1 MANNIKGITIEID
14 ADGTQLERAI
24 NDINKESQ
32 ALSSELR
39 TINNQLKFDPQNTVI
54 LQQKFDVLGEQIA
67 KTKTKLETLES
78 AQDRVKEMYENG
90 EIDDGQY
97 RAFQRELEKT
107 ENYLGNLEAQQEET
121 AGALKQEL
129 STEYENL
136 QTSIQETTT
145 HLEELQAQQDAM
157 GDAEIGTEAYEELS
171 TQIESATTQLESLQ
185 TQADSVKGQL
195 DDLDTT
201 AETLGINL
209 ENVGGQAQNSANGMG
224 NAEGETSTLA
234 DALNKA
240 SGMAGMFGGAISGI
254 LSGGISG
261 LMDTIPQLAEKVIE
275 FAQSFDEANSIIVE
289 KTGAS
294 GDALLEFNE
303 IAKDTSMVLD
313 GLDVTGTAGVVGEL
327 NTRLD
332 LTGDALKN
340 ATYQVGA
347 FADVMGVDAEQS
359 VVKLNAVMKNWGVE
373 TEDMSSLLDMMV
385 VASQKSGIEFNSLAD
400 TLSKY
405 QYLFADMDMGLEDT
419 IGLLATFEK
428 NSVDSSTAMMGF
440 RTAMAKWS
448 KEGKSSAQ
456 GFADLQES
464 IKNARTETEANNIAI
479 EYFGTRAGGTLA
491 KAIRDGRFAFDDM
504 TEAIRNSEGALA
516 DTEARADTASE
527 KADTFFKA
535 WGTQALT
542 EHGANLSDPFVLIS
556 SGLEAVG
563 EQERIATEKAE
574 ALQTAQQGLI
584 DQEEAMAETHQ
595 TEIDLL
601 SEQEQLVQLASG
613 GYETMSTNMDSIGA
627 KIQELNE
634 QYADNYETAYK
645 NIDGSIGLFEDMTI
659 KSGKSVDSMIGSL
672 KSQVSY
678 MDNYAS
684 NIKRAVELGVDKGLV
699 QKLSDGSKESAEIL
713 QSIVDN
719 GGEDVA
725 ELNEQFLKVEEGKKA
740 FSDTYASMV
749 TDFDTKM
756 GQIEKRVELAE
767 DSLDAYQE
775 MYKDGA
781 NSVQGF
787 INGANSKLESVKRA
801 FKKLGETAQRET
813 EKTWNMHSPSKV
825 MEKYGEYVSEGFAIG
840 ILKELDVVEDAMS
853 KLAPP
858 DMNGMGDMA
867 VTKSTRVVSV
877 NAPIQVLQRLDDAEI
892 QRAGNK
898 ITDIVGRQFAKRTGG
913 TL

>member
-157 GDAEIGTEAYEELS
+157 GDADVGTDAYMELS
-171 TQIESATTQLESLQ
+171 EEIASVTTELENLQ
-185 TQADSVKGQL
+185 SEADAVSSQMS
-195 DDLDTT
+195 DLDAN

-209 ENVGGQAQNSANGMG
+209 EKAGGGANESRTEFEKTNEITNALSGAFQQAGV
-224 NAEGETSTLA
+224 NAGVL
-234 DALNKA
+234 
-240 SGMAGMFGGAISGI
+240 GGAIGGLASGSVTE
-254 LSGGISG
+254 LISVIG
-261 LMDTIPQLAEKVIE
+261 EVAEKVINL
-275 FAQSFDEANSIIVE
+275 AMSFDEANSIIVE
-289 KTGAS
+289 KTGAM
-294 GDALLEFNE
+294 GDSLAEFND
-303 IAKDTSMVLD
+303 IARDTSMLVDNTDLTGVASTVGELSTRLD
-313 GLDVTGTAGVVGEL
+313 LEGQELRNVTYLMQQFADVTGTDGESAVV
-327 NTRLD
+327 NIS
-332 LTGDALKN
+332 K
-340 ATYQVGA
+340 
-347 FADVMGVDAEQS
+347 
-359 VVKLNAVMKNWGVE
+359 VMKNWGVE
-373 TEDMSSLLDMMV
+373 TDDIGSLLDKLT
-385 VASQKSGIEFNSLAD
+385 VAGQKTGISIDSLSSDLVTHKAQLQEMGYSLD
-400 TLSKY
+400 ESIALLSN
-405 QYLFADMDMGLEDT
+405 
-419 IGLLATFEK
+419 FEK
-428 NSVDSSTAMMGF
+428 EGINSSRIMTGFNTAVG
-440 RTAMAKWS
+440 KWA
-448 KEGKSSAQ
+448 KEGKNAKD
-456 GFADLQES
+456 GFAELSES
-464 IKNARTETEANNIAI
+464 IANASSN
-479 EYFGTRAGGTLA
+479 
-491 KAIRDGRFAFDDM
+491 
-504 TEAIRNSEGALA
+504 TEAITLATDYFGRRSAQELVYAIRTGRMEFDDLSEAIDNSNGVML
-516 DTEARADTASE
+516 DTEERADTVAE
-527 KADTFFKA
+527 KFDTF
-535 WGTQALT
+535 GR
-542 EHGANLSDPFVLIS
+542 
-556 SGLEAVG
+556 AVG
-563 EQERIATEKAE
+563 NVALSGETLPQWFETLSADADSLGLSMGDVLAQTLFLNDAQKQAVEQY
-574 ALQTAQQGLI
+574 ALL
-584 DQEEAMAETHQ
+584 DEAETQ
-595 TEIDLL
+595 NNEILAKQVEL
-601 SEQEQLVQLASG
+601 EQLASG

-858 DMNGMGDMA
+858 NLKGMGDMA
-867 VTKSTRVVSV
+867 ITKTSRVISVT
-877 NAPIQVLQRLDDAEI
+877 APIQVMQRLDDAEI
-892 QRAGNK
+892 QRMGGR